1 MPDAVAIGAPSTAVP
16 PGRRPLRVLLIN
28 FTLDHKSPVLA
39 WQAAVAEALAR
50 RVEAVHVFTEWHGAF
65 TAPERLTFDAMPH
78 RPFGIPRRLGAAWL
92 MVPKLQRTIERFRP
106 DVCFV
111 HMAHEWCYRIG
122 PALRMRGIPL
132 LLWYAHGS
140 VPWKLHL
147 SARAAMRIVTSTPE
161 GFRIET
167 PKKRV
172 IGQAI
177 DTALFD
183 LAANRAPALDIV
195 TVGRVSRRKRTH
207 LIIEAMTEVIR
218 RPGLETARL
227 VVAGPALTADD
238 TIYRREL
245 EARIA
250 ELSLTP
256 HVIFLGSMTQAGT
269 AALYGTAALHVNV
282 SETGS
287 MDKTVMEALA
297 SGCPVLTSNVA
308 FRSELAAFPQMLID
322 APAPQ
327 TLGGRMAEW
336 LEGRHAIPPER
347 LRAIVTGRHDLDG
360 WVDRIVAELAD
371 LADAARRKGATR

>member
-1 MPDAVAIGAPSTAVP
+1 MVSGP
-16 PGRRPLRVLLIN
+16 RPLRVLLVN
-28 FTLDHKSPVLA
+28 FTLDRKSPVLA

-50 RVEAVHVFTEWHGAF
+50 RVEAVHVFTEWLGEF
-65 TAPERLTFDAMPH
+65 TAPDRLTLDAMPH
-78 RPFGIPRRLGAAWL
+78 RPFGIPRRLGGAWS
-92 MVPKLQRTIERFRP
+92 MVPRLQRIIDRFRP

-122 PALRMRGIPL
+122 PLLSARGIPL

-147 SARAAMRIVTSTPE
+147 SARAATRIVTSTPE

-177 DTALFD
+177 DTALFNI
-183 LAANRAPALDIV
+183 AADRAPALELV
-195 TVGRVSRRKRTH
+195 TVGRVSRRKRVH
-207 LIIEAMTEVIR
+207 LIIEAMAEVIR
-218 RPGLETARL
+218 RRGFEQARL
-227 VVAGPALTADD
+227 IVAGPELTADD
-238 TIYRREL
+238 AAYPREL
-245 EARIA
+245 DARIA
-250 ELSLTP
+250 ELGLSR
-256 HVIFLGSMTQAGT
+256 HVRLPGSMTQAET
-269 AALYGTAALHVNV
+269 AALYTSAALHVNV

-308 FRSELAAFPQMLID
+308 FRNELAAFPQMLIHG
-322 APAPQ
+322 PTPPL
-327 TLGGRMAEW
+327 LGARMAEW
-336 LEGRHAIPPER
+336 LEGRYDIAPER
-347 LRAIVTGRHDLDG
+347 LRALVTGRHDLDG

-371 LADAARRKGATR
+371 LAEIGRRRGARR